1 MIPAT
6 RIPVP
11 EKRLHVRHWMKPN
24 TAAVVRLPPAPR
36 ARNVKTWAVK
46 LVLRA
51 KTAVAMLRAKKPT
64 ETAVAVAPG

>member
-1 MIPAT
+1 
-6 RIPVP
+6 
-11 EKRLHVRHWMKPN
+11 MKPN